1 MCLNDPSDFS
11 LVSSSTSPVTVS
23 GLSNGVSYVCSV
35 SATNDAG
42 NSQASEASA
51 SVTPAGDV
59 DGDGVNDLLDDC
71 VSIPNPSGGFG

>member
-1 MCLNDPSDFS
+1 M
-11 LVSSSTSPVTVS
+11 
-23 GLSNGVSYVCSV
+23 

-71 VSIPNPSGGFG
+71 VSIPDPSGGFG